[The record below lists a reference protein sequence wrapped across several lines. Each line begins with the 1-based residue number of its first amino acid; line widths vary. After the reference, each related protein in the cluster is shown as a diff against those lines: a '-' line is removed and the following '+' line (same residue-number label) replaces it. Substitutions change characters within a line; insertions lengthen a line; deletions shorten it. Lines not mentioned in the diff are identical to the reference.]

1 MASSPATSHQF
12 GLVGRAFLLALAVVP
27 CRATTLFTD
36 STFSLAGYSQTTYT
50 NNTVTAGASYSV
62 TQDGSLGNSAP
73 SAHFSVTWTN
83 DTTFTIFDGLINSS
97 FTYDPSTAGAIASV
111 DFSLD
116 RYTTFT
122 AGTVVLSNATAGV
135 LLEQGGNFYLDSLV
149 GPAFSAA
156 TWQTVA
162 TTGLTASSF
171 CLYSF
176 TTNAAPDCSQNPDFS
191 ASGGVIDFGFR
202 AGLGHSNALG
212 TGTFDSNYDNLSITI
227 NTVPEP
233 SSGWMLITSV
243 TALVIRTR
251 VARRRQRGSA
261 SPC

>member
-1 MASSPATSHQF
+1 MASSLAASHRF
-12 GLVGRAFLLALAVVP
+12 VGRAFLLALAVIP
-27 CRATTLFTD
+27 CQATTLFTD
-36 STFSLAGYSQTTYT
+36 TTFNLAGYSQTTYT
-50 NNTVTAGASYSV
+50 NNTVAAGASYSV
-62 TQDGSLGNSAP
+62 SQDGSLGNSAP
-73 SAHFSVTWTN
+73 SAHFNVTWTN

-97 FTYDPSTAGAIASV
+97 FAYNPSTQGAITSI

-176 TTNAAPDCSQNPDFS
+176 ATNAAPDCTQNPDFS

-212 TGTFDSNYDNLSITI
+212 TGTLDSNYDNLSVTI
-227 NTVPEP
+227 NAPEP
-233 SSGWMLITSV
+233 SSGWMLITSLA
-243 TALVIRTR
+243 ALVIRTR
-251 VARRRQRGSA
+251 VARRQRGSRG
-261 SPC
+261 PC